1 MNNNF
6 MKIMYNIV
14 IILLGIG
21 GICGFICSISL
32 LSRNNNT
39 LEDVVCVI
47 ENIKDVNIEH
57 NIKAADSMSIEL
69 EVSYNKNHTNTME
82 VVIENIIL
90 CPKTENDKEKMFD
103 LKPGDEITL
112 KNTIYGLSLYTENS
126 KIIEVLITSITI
138 CLVAIILFVLD
149 IKKDKN
155 EDR

>member
-1 MNNNF
+1 
-6 MKIMYNIV
+6 MKIFYNII

-21 GICGFICSISL
+21 GICGFILSINL

-39 LEDVVCVI
+39 LEDVVCVV
-47 ENIKDVNIEH
+47 ENIKDVNIQH
-57 NIKAADSMSIEL
+57 NIKLSDTILIEL

-82 VVIENIIL
+82 VVIENIRL
-90 CPKTENDKEKMFD
+90 HPKTENDKEKMLN
-103 LKPGDEITL
+103 LKPGDKITL

-126 KIIEVLITSITI
+126 KIIEVLIVSTAI
-138 CLVAIILFVLD
+138 CVVAIIIFVLN

>member
-126 KIIEVLITSITI
+126 KIIEVIITSITI

>member
-1 MNNNF
+1 MNSNF

-39 LEDVVCVI
+39 LEDVVCVV

-57 NIKAADSMSIEL
+57 NTKAADSMSIEL

-90 CPKTENDKEKMFD
+90 YPKTENDKEKMFD
-103 LKPGDEITL
+103 LKLGDEITL

-126 KIIEVLITSITI
+126 KIIAVLITSIAI